1 MYIVSNY
8 IHIVFICL
16 FCKMDTLKDIPDQQ
30 TTGLKRNTIDKY
42 YTSDNAVKQCME
54 KIRECVSINPDDL
67 CIEPCAGRGAFIP
80 SIKTMFNHYQFYDI
94 DPSHSEVK
102 RQNYFN
108 FDVSSN
114 ILSVADNHPAIHVI
128 GNPPFGRQSS
138 HAVKFIKKSAEYCD
152 SISFILPR
160 SFKKNSM
167 RKRFP
172 PRFHLVHEH
181 DIPEDAFVVN
191 DASYNVPCIF
201 QVWVKRDTDREMPV
215 EIEPRGYIFVK
226 KSEDHDICIRRVGV
240 YAGKIDRATQ
250 DKSDQS
256 HYFVKFDKE
265 LTEPIYEKLDAV
277 EFSGKTNTVGPRS
290 ISKPEVIA
298 EYNQIIP

>member
-1 MYIVSNY
+1 
-8 IHIVFICL
+8 
-16 FCKMDTLKDIPDQQ
+16 
-30 TTGLKRNTIDKY
+30 
-42 YTSDNAVKQCME
+42 
-54 KIRECVSINPDDL
+54 
-67 CIEPCAGRGAFIP
+67 
-80 SIKTMFNHYQFYDI
+80 MFNHYQFYDI

-102 RQNYFN
+102 KQNYFD

-128 GNPPFGRQSS
+128 GNTPFGRQSS

-152 SISFILPR
+152 SISFILPK
-160 SFKKNSM
+160 SFKKDSM

-201 QVWVKRDTDREMPV
+201 QVWIKRDTEREMPV
-215 EIEPRGYIFVK
+215 ELEPRGYAFVK

-250 DKSDQS
+250 DKSEQS
-256 HYFVKFDKE
+256 HYFVKLDKE
-265 LTEPIYEKLDAV
+265 LTDSLYEKLDAI

-298 EYNQIIP
+298 EYNKIIL

>member
-1 MYIVSNY
+1 
-8 IHIVFICL
+8 
-16 FCKMDTLKDIPDQQ
+16 
-30 TTGLKRNTIDKY
+30 
-42 YTSDNAVKQCME
+42 
-54 KIRECVSINPDDL
+54 
-67 CIEPCAGRGAFIP
+67 
-80 SIKTMFNHYQFYDI
+80 
-94 DPSHSEVK
+94 
-102 RQNYFN
+102 
-108 FDVSSN
+108 
-114 ILSVADNHPAIHVI
+114 
-128 GNPPFGRQSS
+128 
-138 HAVKFIKKSAEYCD
+138 
-152 SISFILPR
+152 
-160 SFKKNSM
+160 M